1 MHFGARISLVWLLWL
16 VGFCGFCGFWWL
28 LGSRSLLASV
38 ACVASVA
45 FVAFGGFLDLVA
57 FNDLLFTAG
66 AGWFHSLS
74 YGFLTGPPVLPTPAP
89 FFYKHR
95 LFGFILSFL
104 IFINIHRDCLCSMC
118 ERIIEQA
125 QRYQPPFNKGPS
137 MKYSMWKL
145 CSVWHLYSVRTVCS
159 VWHLHSVWN
168 FCSVW
173 HLHSVWNF
181 YSVWSFCY
189 MGRFRFNNTPP
200 SSERGPRFLIVGRKR
215 VSAYDLWQCPC
226 YRFKK
231 EIACVLLSWY
241 ALRGEALR
249 FPPAHPHPLLF
260 LIGSP
265 CYLFSFFFS

>member
-1 MHFGARISLVWLLWL
+1 MR
-16 VGFCGFCGFWWL
+16 
-28 LGSRSLLASV
+28 
-38 ACVASVA
+38 
-45 FVAFGGFLDLVA
+45 
-57 FNDLLFTAG
+57 
-66 AGWFHSLS
+66 
-74 YGFLTGPPVLPTPAP
+74 
-89 FFYKHR
+89 
-95 LFGFILSFL
+95 
-104 IFINIHRDCLCSMC
+104 

-173 HLHSVWNF
+173 HSVWNF

-249 FPPAHPHPLLF
+249 PPPCTPPPAFIFNRLPLLPILILFFHKHLLVGFILSF
-260 LIGSP
+260 LILNL
-265 CYLFSFFFS
+265 Y